1 MNISWISTK
10 IGLRM
15 AEVIVKYLPRITV
28 CLAEIALSLKD
39 KSQEVKNN
47 VSR

>member
-28 CLAEIALSLKD
+28 CLEEIALNLKNGE
-39 KSQEVKNN
+39 KK
-47 VSR
+47 